1 MYQNR
6 PYRVTMTRRT
16 TGEQYT
22 IERHIHGESETLPDD
37 LSEMDHEFSQ
47 RVAQRAAVIL
57 IRQNPE
63 LALDVLEMVDIEPLR
78 AKRGGPLR
86 PHTDVWVEHNEDFL
100 REVAAER
107 RAQESEALRDE
118 LNGL

>member
-1 MYQNR
+1 
-6 PYRVTMTRRT
+6 MTRKAI
-16 TGEQYT
+16 GEHYT
-22 IERHIHGESETLPDD
+22 IEGHIQGESETLPDD
-37 LSEMDHEFSQ
+37 LSEMDDELSQ
-47 RVAQRAAVIL
+47 RVVQRAAVLL
-57 IRQNPE
+57 IKENPE
-63 LALDVLEMVDIEPLR
+63 LALDVLEMADIELLR
-78 AKRGGPLR
+78 AERGGPLR